1 MLAHSFN
8 PSTWEAKGW
17 RVAVSLGSL
26 MYTVRLSLL
35 PNPRRKRKE
44 NDNLVVSELEFE
56 AVGFL

>member
-1 MLAHSFN
+1 
-8 PSTWEAKGW
+8 
-17 RVAVSLGSL
+17 